1 MRCAYQVKAGNLL
14 LVALVILIPAALCS
28 NNKDPNRTQNQVF
41 SGKSLLKFGSILAAV
56 VVSVALVI
64 ALGYM
69 FMFAPSGENP
79 FGGSNL
85 QV

>member
-1 MRCAYQVKAGNLL
+1 MKASNLL

-28 NNKDPNRTQNQVF
+28 NLDQFKNQVL
-41 SGKSLLKFGSILAAV
+41 SGKGLLKFGSILAAV